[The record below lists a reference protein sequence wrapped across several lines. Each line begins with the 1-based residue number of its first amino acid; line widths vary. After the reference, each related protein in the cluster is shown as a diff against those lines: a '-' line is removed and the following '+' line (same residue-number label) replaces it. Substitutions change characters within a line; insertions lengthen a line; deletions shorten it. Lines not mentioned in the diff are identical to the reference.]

1 MIKKTGLFM
10 FGIILMIFLAGSV
23 SAGLCKDSDGY
34 YSECK
39 PFNHRYVEDTNSK
52 SVGDIRPDPPVFKG
66 SYGSYRHDMYRNGD
80 YKPNYYFGEY
90 KTNSYPGSFNGGFYS
105 GGYGGYGSW
114 GSGWNSWGSGWG
126 SGWNSYSTRYNSYY
140 SSYYSVPYFR
150 FWFG

>member
-1 MIKKTGLFM
+1 
-10 FGIILMIFLAGSV
+10 MIFLAGSV

-80 YKPNYYFGEY
+80 YKPNYYVGEY
-90 KTNSYPGSFNGGFYS
+90 KTNSYPRSFNGGW
-105 GGYGGYGSW
+105 GGGWEGRRGDLGVVGSARPGGRANVAPRKPSP
-114 GSGWNSWGSGWG
+114 
-126 SGWNSYSTRYNSYY
+126 R
-140 SSYYSVPYFR
+140 SSRIGFETGVGRSFSR
-150 FWFG
+150 AS

>member
-1 MIKKTGLFM
+1 MIRKTGLFM

-39 PFNHRYVEDTNSK
+39 PFNHRYVEDSDINSKTKSK
-52 SVGDIRPDPPVFKG
+52 SVGDIRPNPPVFKG

-90 KTNSYPGSFNGGFYS
+90 KTNSYPRSFNGGW
-105 GGYGGYGSW
+105 GG
-114 GSGWNSWGSGWG
+114 GWNSWGN
-126 SGWNSYSTRYNSYY
+126 GWNSYSTRYNSYY
-140 SSYYSVPYFR
+140 PSYYSAPYFR